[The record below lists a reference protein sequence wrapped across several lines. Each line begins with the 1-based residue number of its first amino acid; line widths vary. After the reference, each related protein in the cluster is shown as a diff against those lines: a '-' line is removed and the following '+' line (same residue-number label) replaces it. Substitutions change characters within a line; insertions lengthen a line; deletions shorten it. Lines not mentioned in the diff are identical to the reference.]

1 MSIECRPSN
10 VCSDVRC
17 EICGQGFLLYGERRN
32 AVDRDSVRATV
43 QKRLREQHNEQQH
56 PEAGFLVDWAPV
68 TAEAS

>member
-1 MSIECRPSN
+1 M
-10 VCSDVRC
+10 
-17 EICGQGFLLYGERRN
+17 YGERRN